1 MLLLQLRIS
10 QLVTDD
16 SLQLTHLLSVSM
28 DNISCFF
35 EAFAVISSPE
45 NEVHQKPR
53 LEKPFDAYTF
63 HFLNGFNIRVF
74 TTAIQQMCIRNT

>member
-1 MLLLQLRIS
+1 MTSKIYLHNEIYPPTSHATEQYNSRLLLQLRIS

-16 SLQLTHLLSVSM
+16 ALQLTYLLSASM

-45 NEVHQKPR
+45 NEIK
-53 LEKPFDAYTF
+53 
-63 HFLNGFNIRVF
+63 
-74 TTAIQQMCIRNT
+74 